1 MMPEVF
7 SKDNMP
13 KANDLIVRV
22 DKAGGLLENFPVGRV
37 YVVRDVGPGT
47 IRVDGINGDRRVN
60 FLCHRFAPVDFA
72 YAQDTL
78 RDPPLFAQFV
88 YRGDGRLCRVLSH
101 DKITNLTK
109 TVDCYGN
116 IRQFAFWEFRNVLD
130 GFPFVWP
137 FDLQTGGPKHFPEYT
152 AGRFLQ
158 RRWRRAP
165 IGENVLINDWVRIV
179 RDLEPNDLLTAVED
193 AHGARWIV
201 NIVDFS
207 RPTNVVPEAFADP
220 EEVEEPIVKV
230 GYLISVDAT
239 KVGRPDFPRYLDDRK
254 NVILAGEAV
263 FQVLQIN
270 GNLVRVKRGGGD
282 LSPWMSLDW
291 FELEGRKKVPAEDE
305 HARRC
310 PPPEWGPEWSARVEE
325 TRACAYGKITKDGVI
340 SPVLYTHC
348 HYNFLD
354 PFKDRNTE
362 YVWTTINQPVPQR
375 WLDYIF
381 GPESPWR
388 KLLPFIGY
396 VVAPD
401 GKSSIWWL
409 HRGFMPVSK
418 DEDIPNQL
426 IFSWIKATRIYTE
439 YKAHGLLND
448 KLFEDNDI
456 HPGLA
461 IFVSQT
467 VYEGAGGVLSYRQDW
482 HGSFMEGCYNLP
494 SLVNFINAKITNG
507 RGVEL
512 VYMKDGKGTGPYGN
526 ILGLVGTDQ
535 IFSEGSKE
543 DKVKKLFKDYPDL
556 FKTENRQS
564 KLGGAPVPVSNF
576 TLDRL
581 KDACRALSEKLGY
594 NVDQ

>member
-1 MMPEVF
+1 MPEVF

-13 KANDLIVRV
+13 KVNDLIVRV

-37 YVVRDVGPGT
+37 YVVRATGPDT
-47 IRVDGINGDRRVN
+47 IRVDGINGDRVN
-60 FLCHRFAPVDFA
+60 FLCYRFAPVDFA

-78 RDPPLFAQFV
+78 RAPPLFAQYV
-88 YRGDGRLCRVLSH
+88 YRGEGHLCRVLSH
-101 DKITNLTK
+101 DKMTNLTK
-109 TVDCYGN
+109 VVDCYGN
-116 IRQFAFWEFRNVLD
+116 IRQLPFWEFRNVLD
-130 GFPFVWP
+130 GLPFVWP
-137 FDLQTGGPKHFPEYT
+137 FNMHTRQPIRVPGYT

-165 IGENVLINDWVRIV
+165 IGENVQINDWVRIAE
-179 RDLEPNDLLTAVED
+179 DLQPNARSTIVED
-193 AHGARWIV
+193 VHGLRWIV
-201 NIVDFS
+201 NIIDFS
-207 RPTNVVPEAFADP
+207 CPTDVVPGVFAEP
-220 EEVEEPIVKV
+220 KGVEEPIVKV
-230 GYLISVDAT
+230 GDFIRADADKLNRHDLPIYLEE
-239 KVGRPDFPRYLDDRK
+239 RHQ
-254 NVILAGEAV
+254 VIREGEKR
-263 FQVLQIN
+263 FQVVQIN
-270 GNLVRVKRGGGD
+270 GDLLRVQRGAGRP
-282 LSPWMSLDW
+282 SPWLSIDW
-291 FELEGRKKVPAEDE
+291 FELEGRKKALVEDG

-310 PPPEWGPEWSARVEE
+310 PPPEWGPEWPERVEE

-340 SPVLYTHC
+340 SPILHTHC
-348 HYNFLD
+348 HYNFLN
-354 PFKDRNTE
+354 PFKDKNTE

-448 KLFEDNDI
+448 KLFEDNNI

-507 RGVEL
+507 RGTEL
-512 VYMKDGKGTGPYGN
+512 VYMQDGKGTGQYGN

-543 DKVKKLFKDYPDL
+543 DTVKKLFKDYPDL

-564 KLGGAPVPVSNF
+564 KFGGAPVPVSNF